1 MTTKALHPE
10 SPKITRVPSSQFLS
24 KVKELQLP
32 ISPKP
37 ASANYASLANAPP
50 CASLANPPPVASGA
64 HLPKTIKPQNP
75 KTLKPS
81 PDRPLRPKTRPYLAS

>member
-1 MTTKALHPE
+1 MTTKARYPE
-10 SPKITRVPSSQFLS
+10 SPKITRVTPSQFLS

-50 CASLANPPPVASGA
+50 CASGA
-64 HLPKTIKPQNP
+64 HHPKT
-75 KTLKPS
+75 
-81 PDRPLRPKTRPYLAS
+81 

>member
-1 MTTKALHPE
+1 MTTKARYPE
-10 SPKITRVPSSQFLS
+10 STKITRVPPSQFLS

-50 CASLANPPPVASGA
+50 FVSEA
-64 HLPKTIKPQNP
+64 HLPKT
-75 KTLKPS
+75 LKP
-81 PDRPLRPKTRPYLAS
+81 